1 MTHQTRRPD
10 QPRYLA
16 GRRVQEVLREDRD
29 TILFRDD
36 AGQLWRYLWWYGH
49 IVRIV
54 EVVDNDR

>member
-10 QPRYLA
+10 RPRYLA

-36 AGQLWRYLWWYGH
+36 AGQMWRYLWCYGH

-54 EVVDNDR
+54 EVDNDR